1 MRLLLDE
8 MYSPK
13 LAERLRELG
22 HDVVSAKERDD
33 LSAQADALLFEAM
46 RGERRTI
53 LTNNARDFMPLV
65 SDAARTGSH
74 HSGVLFTSDRSLPR
88 RRDDIQTYV
97 ELLDRLLRA
106 HPDEDALLDDIRWL
120 P

>member
-1 MRLLLDE
+1 LKLLLDE

-13 LAERLRELG
+13 IAERLRELG
-22 HDVVSAKERDD
+22 HDAFSAQERDD
-33 LSAQADALLFEAM
+33 LRSLPDSDLFVAM
-46 RGERRTI
+46 GAEKRTI
-53 LTNNARDFMPLV
+53 VTNNVRDFMPLV
-65 SDAARTGSH
+65 SDAMRTGSEH
-74 HSGVLFTSDRSLPR
+74 YGILFTSDKSLPR

-106 HPDEDALLDDIRWL
+106 QPGEDALLGGVRWL